1 MRVLKFGGSSVE
13 SAENIE
19 KVVSIVKKKSKEDKL
34 AVVVS
39 ALRGVTDMLIAAGT
53 AASKSEES
61 YKELLSEIENRHL
74 AEVRKLIPIAGQSS
88 VLSQVKKILND
99 LENTCEGVFLIGELS
114 AKTLDKIMSKGELLS
129 SYIISEKMKSDG
141 LNASLKDSRDLIK
154 TDARFGKASVDF
166 ETTNLRAWQYF
177 NQASDIT
184 VLPGFV
190 GSSESGETTTLGRG
204 GSDYTAAIIA
214 GALNADE
221 LEIWTDVSGMMTADP
236 RLVIQAY
243 PIEQISYG
251 EAFELSHFGAK
262 VIYPPTIQPV
272 LEKKIPVWVKNTFAP
287 DDSGTLIHENGQSNG
302 KDTMVKGISS
312 IDKIALLSLEGSGMV
327 GVPGFSKRLFESLA
341 HQNVNVILITQ
352 SSSEHSICVAINDAD
367 VIKAK
372 TAIDSEFAYEI
383 SVKKVDPVMIERD
396 LSIVALIGD
405 KMKNHAGVSGKMF
418 SALGRNGVNIR
429 AIAQGSSEKNISTV
443 INQKDV
449 KKALNVIHEAF
460 FETPTKQL
468 NLFIAGVGNV
478 GGKLLDQLGKQVK
491 FLNEELRLNV
501 RVVGLAN
508 SKRMVFDDEGICLE
522 SWKEQLANGQNM
534 SLSEFAKH
542 VKAKN
547 MRNSVFVDNSAS
559 EEVAGVYKDYL
570 KNSISVVTC
579 NKIAAASEYQNYRS
593 LKLAAMDH
601 NVSFLFETNVG
612 AGLPIIGTLND
623 MVRSGDRV
631 RKIEAVLSGSL
642 NFIFN
647 NFKAEVSFDE
657 IVRQAQAEG
666 YTEPDPRID
675 LTGTD
680 VKRKILILIRESGVA
695 MEMDDIETV
704 PFMPADCLEGTV
716 DDFFEK
722 LKEHKQVFDDL
733 YKVAETKGEKLK
745 FVASYDNGKAS
756 VGLRSVAPDHPLYKL
771 DGKDNIVLFT
781 TDRYHDQP
789 LIVKGAGAG
798 ADVTASGIFADIIKT
813 VL

>member
-1 MRVLKFGGSSVE
+1 MRVIKFGGSSVA

-19 KVVSIVKKKSKEDKL
+19 KVYAIVKDKSEEGKL

-39 ALRGVTDMLIAAGT
+39 ALGGVTDKLIAAGK
-53 AASKSEES
+53 AAAEGNES
-61 YKELLSEIENRHL
+61 YKDILAELEERHL
-74 AEVRKLIPIAGQSS
+74 AEVRKLIPIAGQST
-88 VLSQVKKILND
+88 VLSQVKKLLNG
-99 LENTCEGVFLIGELS
+99 LESTCEGVFLIGELS
-114 AKTLDKIMSKGELLS
+114 KKTLDRIMSNGELLS
-129 SYIISEKMKSDG
+129 SYIISERMKAAG
-141 LNASLKDSRDLIK
+141 LNVLLKDSRELIK
-154 TDARFGKASVDF
+154 TDSGFGKAVVDF
-166 ETTNLRAWQYF
+166 ETSNLRIWQYF
-177 NQASDIT
+177 NQATDVT

-190 GSSESGETTTLGRG
+190 ASNDAGETTTLGRG

-214 GALNADE
+214 GALNAE
-221 LEIWTDVSGMMTADP
+221 SLEIWTDVSGMMTADP
-236 RLVIQAY
+236 RVVSQAY
-243 PIEQISYG
+243 PIQKISYG

-287 DDSGTLIHENGQSNG
+287 NDAGTLIQENGNG
-302 KDTMVKGISS
+302 SDVMVKGISS
-312 IDKIALLSLEGSGMV
+312 INKIALLSLEGSGMV
-327 GVPGFSKRLFESLA
+327 GVPGFSKRLFEALA
-341 HQNVNVILITQ
+341 LESVNVILITQ
-352 SSSEHSICVAINDAD
+352 SSSEHSICVAINEAD

-383 SVKKVDPVMIERD
+383 SVKKVDPLSIERE

-443 INQKDV
+443 INEKDV
-449 KKALNVIHEAF
+449 KKALNVLHEEF

-468 NLFIAGVGNV
+468 NLFVAGVGNV
-478 GGKLLDQLGKQVK
+478 GRKLLEQIQQQKQ
-491 FLNEELRLNV
+491 FLNEELGLNV

-508 SKRMVFDDEGICLE
+508 SKKMAFNEEGFDLTN
-522 SWKEQLANGQNM
+522 WKAELDKGEAMQLGA
-534 SLSEFAKH
+534 FAKH
-542 VKAKN
+542 AKAKN

-559 EEVAGVYKDYL
+559 EEVAKIYSEFL
-570 KNSISVVTC
+570 KNNISVVTC
-579 NKIAAASEYQNYRS
+579 NKIAAASEYENYRK
-593 LKLAAMDH
+593 LKREARAH

-647 NFKAEVSFDE
+647 NFKTGVSFEE
-657 IVRQAQAEG
+657 IVRQAQTEG

-695 MEMDDIETV
+695 MEMNDIASD
-704 PFMPADCLEGTV
+704 PFMPADCLDGTV
-716 DDFFEK
+716 DNFFSK
-722 LKEHKQVFDDL
+722 LKEHKQVFDDI
-733 YKVAETKGEKLK
+733 YKEAEAKGEKLK
-745 FVASYDNGKAS
+745 FVATYNDGKAS

-781 TDRYHDQP
+781 TDRYPDQP

-798 ADVTASGIFADIIKT
+798 AEVTASGIFADIIKT

>member
-1 MRVLKFGGSSVE
+1 MRVIKFGGSSVA

-19 KVVSIVKKKSKEDKL
+19 KVYAIVKDKSEEGKL

-39 ALRGVTDMLIAAGT
+39 ALGGVTDKLIAAGK
-53 AASKSEES
+53 AAAEGNES
-61 YKELLSEIENRHL
+61 YKDVLAELEERHL
-74 AEVRKLIPIAGQSS
+74 AEVRKLIPIAGQST
-88 VLSQVKKILND
+88 VLSQVKKLLNN
-99 LENTCEGVFLIGELS
+99 LESTCEGVFLIGELS
-114 AKTLDKIMSKGELLS
+114 KKTLDRIMSTGELLS
-129 SYIISEKMKSDG
+129 SYIISERMKAAG
-141 LNASLKDSRDLIK
+141 LNVLLKDSREIIR
-154 TDARFGKASVDF
+154 TDSSFGKAVVDF
-166 ETTNLRAWQYF
+166 ETSNLRIWQYF
-177 NQASDIT
+177 NQATDVT

-190 GSSESGETTTLGRG
+190 ASNDAGETTTLGRG

-214 GALNADE
+214 GALNAE
-221 LEIWTDVSGMMTADP
+221 SLEIWTDVSGMMTADP
-236 RLVIQAY
+236 RVVSQAY
-243 PIEQISYG
+243 PIQKISYG

-287 DDSGTLIHENGQSNG
+287 NDAGTLIQENGNG
-302 KDTMVKGISS
+302 SDVMVKGISS
-312 IDKIALLSLEGSGMV
+312 INKIALLSLEGSGMV
-327 GVPGFSKRLFESLA
+327 GVPGFSKRLFEALA
-341 HQNVNVILITQ
+341 QESVNVILITQ
-352 SSSEHSICVAINDAD
+352 SSSEHSICVAINEAD

-383 SVKKVDPVMIERD
+383 SVKKVDPLSIERE

-443 INQKDV
+443 INEKDV
-449 KKALNVIHEAF
+449 KKALNVLHEEF

-468 NLFIAGVGNV
+468 NLFVAGVGNV
-478 GGKLLDQLGKQVK
+478 GGKLLEQIQKQK
-491 FLNEELRLNV
+491 QFLNEELGLNV

-508 SKRMVFDDEGICLE
+508 SKKMAFSDEGFDLSNWKAELDKGE
-522 SWKEQLANGQNM
+522 SMQLAA
-534 SLSEFAKH
+534 FAKH
-542 VKAKN
+542 AKAKN

-559 EEVAGVYKDYL
+559 EEVAKIYSEFL
-570 KNSISVVTC
+570 KNNISVVTC
-579 NKIAAASEYQNYRS
+579 NKIAAASEYENYRK
-593 LKLAAMDH
+593 LKREARAH

-647 NFKAEVSFDE
+647 NFKTGVSFEE
-657 IVRQAQAEG
+657 IVRQAQTEG

-695 MEMDDIETV
+695 MEMNDIASD
-704 PFMPADCLEGTV
+704 PFMPADCLDGNV
-716 DDFFEK
+716 DNFFSK
-722 LKEHKQVFDDL
+722 LKEHKQVFDQI
-733 YKVAETKGEKLK
+733 YKEAEAKGEKLK
-745 FVASYDNGKAS
+745 FVATYNNGKAS
-756 VGLRSVAPDHPLYKL
+756 VGLKSVAPDHPLYKL

-781 TDRYHDQP
+781 TDRYPDQP

-798 ADVTASGIFADIIKT
+798 AEVTASGIFADIIKT